1 VRVLAAS
8 ASNYAWR
15 FNSVSEETD
24 QGQAELTTNMV
35 ARIESDGVGSPVR
48 ERAITD
54 ALSAIDG
61 VSEVRIATGAIHV
74 TYDPLKTSEKNI
86 EESIRASGN
95 DVAGAKTDS
104 EIPHP
109 DLEAG
114 SSGDR
119 R

>member
-1 VRVLAAS
+1 M
-8 ASNYAWR
+8 
-15 FNSVSEETD
+15 SEETD

-95 DVAGAKTDS
+95 DVAGA
-104 EIPHP
+104 
-109 DLEAG
+109 
-114 SSGDR
+114 
-119 R
+119 